1 MDGKGEHRRIATKD
15 CRRSIAM
22 MHVRVHDHGFFDG
35 TPRLQFANGHGY
47 VVNRAESFP
56 VVGIR
61 MMKTAA
67 EIRSEPV
74 SQRRSRRES
83 RPARRQPDGFYQFR
97 SEEHTSELQSR

>member
-83 RPARRQPDGFYQFR
+83 R
-97 SEEHTSELQSR
+97 SEERRVGKERRGGDNHSHANKEEK